1 MARPGK
7 ASTVHQ
13 PGAGGAP
20 ETRSALVAAA
30 VEALRE
36 DGYAGASARSIARRA
51 GCTQALVFYHFG
63 SVVNLLLAA
72 LDQVATVRM
81 ARYRAAVE
89 KADGPTGLV
98 EVARAIFEEDLDAG
112 HIAVLAEMIA
122 GTGTSPGLAAEVS
135 ARLEPWR
142 ELAAGAVRAALAGS
156 PLGALAPPEEL
167 SHGVVA
173 LYLGLEMLAHLD
185 GDREAALRLF
195 DRAGEMARLLEAL
208 APAGV
213 DSQDTP
219 AEVGAGA
226 GAGAAAPPATPGPP
240 RHGEVR

>member
-1 MARPGK
+1 MARSGK
-7 ASTVHQ
+7 ASTVHR
-13 PGAGGAP
+13 PEAAGPAG
-20 ETRSALVAAA
+20 TRAALIAAA
-30 VEALRE
+30 IDALRE

-72 LDQVATVRM
+72 LDQVAAVRM
-81 ARYRAAVE
+81 ARYRAAVDGAGGP
-89 KADGPTGLV
+89 ADLV

-122 GTGTSPGLAAEVS
+122 GTSATPGLAAEVT

-142 ELAAGAVRAALAGS
+142 ELAAGAVRGALAGS
-156 PLGALAPPEEL
+156 PLASMVPPEEA

-185 GDREAALRLF
+185 GDRSAALRLF
-195 DRAGEMARLLEAL
+195 DRAGELARLLEAF
-208 APAGV
+208 APAGTGRAG
-213 DSQDTP
+213 TP
-219 AEVGAGA
+219 ARPEGATPR
-226 GAGAAAPPATPGPP
+226 PPAPGSTPPQEEEP
-240 RHGEVR
+240 

>member
-7 ASTVHQ
+7 ASVVSRG
-13 PGAGGAP
+13 PAGGDQG
-20 ETRSALVAAA
+20 TRAALVAAA

-72 LDQVATVRM
+72 LDQVAAVRM
-81 ARYRAAVE
+81 DRYRAAVE
-89 KADGPTGLV
+89 QARGPAGLV

-112 HIAVLAEMIA
+112 HIAVLAELIA
-122 GTGTSPGLAAEVS
+122 GTGSTPGLAGEVS

-142 ELAAGAVRAALAGS
+142 ELAAGAVS
-156 PLGALAPPEEL
+156 GALARSPLASLASLAPPDEL
-167 SHGVVA
+167 SHGIVA

-185 GDREAALRLF
+185 GDRAAALRLF
-195 DRAGEMARLLEAL
+195 DRAGELARLLEAAVPAGADRPGTPAADAGPSP
-208 APAGV
+208 APA
-213 DSQDTP
+213 P
-219 AEVGAGA
+219 A
-226 GAGAAAPPATPGPP
+226 P
-240 RHGEVR
+240 RHEEVP